1 MENGK
6 QGAFACPD
14 NGTEYFTTWQG
25 QVGLTKREYFAGL
38 AMQGLSGHP
47 GTGSWTAERTATV
60 SVMYADALLKELDKP
75 KSEEIITMAEDE
87 ANEIIRKL
95 KALNLIK
102 K

>member
-1 MENGK
+1 MENGE

-75 KSEEIITMAEDE
+75 KSE
-87 ANEIIRKL
+87 
-95 KALNLIK
+95 
-102 K
+102 